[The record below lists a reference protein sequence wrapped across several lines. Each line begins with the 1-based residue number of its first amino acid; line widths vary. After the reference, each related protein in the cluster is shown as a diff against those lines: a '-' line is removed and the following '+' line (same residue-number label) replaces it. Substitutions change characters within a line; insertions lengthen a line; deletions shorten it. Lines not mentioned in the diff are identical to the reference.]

1 MFILLLIVIVVA
13 VAVLVDRR
21 FLRKKKDVS

>member
-1 MFILLLIVIVVA
+1 MFILPLIVIVMV

-21 FLRKKKDVS
+21 FLRKKQDV